1 MQKEIKHTWR
11 FSQSQEEVW
20 EYLTNPEL
28 LSQWLMKN
36 DFQPVVGHKF
46 HFIGDCE
53 GNNSNAA
60 AYCEVLEVTPPTRL
74 SYSWQTNSLYDG
86 KPFDSTVVWT
96 LVSKDNGTELQ
107 LVHNGFTAVEDVNAH
122 NDGWTRIGN
131 KMVEFLNGVKV

>member
-20 EYLTNPEL
+20 EYLTKPEL
-28 LSQWLMKN
+28 LSQWLMKT

-46 HFIGDCE
+46 HFIGECTDK
-53 GNNSNAA
+53 GDAA
-60 AYCEVLEVTPPTRL
+60 AYCEVLEVKPYSRL

-96 LVSKDNGTELQ
+96 LIAKDNGTELH
-107 LVHNGFTAVEDVNAH
+107 LVHNGFRAVEDVISH

-131 KMVEFLNGVKV
+131 KMVNFLNAVKA

>member
-1 MQKEIKHTWR
+1 MQKEIKHTWC

-20 EYLTNPEL
+20 EYLTKPEL

-46 HFIGDCE
+46 QFIGDCDDR
-53 GNNSNAA
+53 GNTA
-60 AYCEVLEVTPPTRL
+60 AYCEVLEVKPYSRI

-96 LVSKDNGTELQ
+96 LIPKDNGTELQ
-107 LVHNGFTAVEDVNAH
+107 LVHNGFVAVEDAIAH

-131 KMVEFLNGVKV
+131 KMVGFLNEIKV

>member
-11 FSQSQEEVW
+11 FNQSPEEVW
-20 EYLTNPEL
+20 EYLTTPEL

-46 HFIGDCE
+46 HFIGECTGKDD
-53 GNNSNAA
+53 AA
-60 AYCEVLEVTPPTRL
+60 AYCEVLEIKPYSRI

-96 LVSKDNGTELQ
+96 LVPKGNGTELQ
-107 LVHNGFTAVEDVNAH
+107 LLHSGFRAVEDAIAH

-131 KMVEFLNGVKV
+131 KMAELLNAIKV